1 MIIFFLLAVE
11 RERDY
16 DFNSK
21 VHFSVLKVKRERERE
36 RERNYDFSSKV
47 HFSALKVK
55 RVAINGCPVKMAW
68 ETCG

>member
-21 VHFSVLKVKRERERE
+21 VHFSVLKVKRE